1 MARTE
6 KAEEKVL
13 PNDTMFY
20 KCPGEH
26 EMHGGKFDFC
36 IIDANDE
43 DAVEAALADGW
54 HLTTTEARET
64 YEAEQAALSLHPD
77 PINTPAPAAKQG
89 GKKAAAPASAP
100 AAGTGEGSAPAGA
113 WGAAAPASGA

>member
-1 MARTE
+1 MARNE
-6 KAEEKVL
+6 KPEEKVL

-43 DAVEAALADGW
+43 DAVEAALAEGW
-54 HLTTTEARET
+54 HLTTTEAREA
-64 YEAEQAALSLHPD
+64 YDAEQAANAIHAAQLEGQ
-77 PINTPAPAAKQG
+77 AAKPAAT
-89 GKKAAAPASAP
+89 GKKGAAPAS
-100 AAGTGEGSAPAGA
+100 GTGEGSAPAAA
-113 WGAAAPASGA
+113 WGGAAPASGGKQ